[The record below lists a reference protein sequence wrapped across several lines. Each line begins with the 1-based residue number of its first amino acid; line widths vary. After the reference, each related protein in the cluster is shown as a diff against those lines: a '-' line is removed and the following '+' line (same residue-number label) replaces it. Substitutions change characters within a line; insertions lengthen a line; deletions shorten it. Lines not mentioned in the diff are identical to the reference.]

1 MIGAMDAEQQAV
13 RLVPSRHE
21 EWLLRYTEMAGCLA
35 ALLPGAHLEHIG
47 STAVPGLPAKDVVDV
62 LVGVDAT
69 RVVEVAHRLRDAG
82 LDLEGELTHHCW
94 LSAPDRRARTLVVH
108 VVEHGGRAW
117 TRRLTFRDLLRRDA
131 DACERYLRV
140 KEAAARGSAGWDDYT
155 QAKTQVVADLLT
167 RA

>member
-1 MIGAMDAEQQAV
+1 MDAEQQTV

-21 EWLLRYTEMAGCLA
+21 EWRLRYTEAAARLA
-35 ALLPGAHLEHIG
+35 VLLPGAHLEHIG

-62 LVGVDAT
+62 LVGVDAAD
-69 RVVEVAHRLRDAG
+69 VVEVAHLLRDAG
-82 LDLEGELTHHCW
+82 LDLEGALVHHCW
-94 LSAPDRRARTLVVH
+94 LSAPDRRARTVVVH

-131 DACERYLRV
+131 DARQRYLRV
-140 KEAAARGSAGWDDYT
+140 KEAAARDSVGWDDYT
-155 QAKTQVVADLLT
+155 QAKTQVVADLLS